1 VWRARI
7 DPYRSDGGYGPII
20 GISGVCQQQVALT
33 AESLADGR
41 GAAYPLWSYQ
51 FAIDLD
57 HFSAV
62 LTTCST
68 KVQQP

>member
-1 VWRARI
+1 MARKI
-7 DPYRSDGGYGPII
+7 TIGEMQEAAMPGY
-20 GISGVCQQQVALT
+20 QV
-33 AESLADGR
+33 
-41 GAAYPLWSYQ
+41 
-51 FAIDLD
+51 AIDLD